1 MKKTKIIL
9 TAFAVIVSLLM
20 IMTPTMARPIA
31 EKTTMDVVETAEQ
44 KLINQLETLNL
55 KLSRDVKANNLIR
68 SLTQDS
74 SVAQSIEILE
84 QAVTEE
90 EMSMAFE
97 QLIVSLEGKS
107 ELTQLEA
114 LIEQNFQSE
123 VEQLEDLIIQEYS
136 SELPEENTNDMG
148 GIELI
153 LYIITWIVVI
163 ILYIPIIIL
172 YIRVLINAIENFL
185 DWLEDLFGNGDS
197 GETPGF

>member
-9 TAFAVIVSLLM
+9 TAFAVIASLLM

-44 KLINQLETLNL
+44 ELINQLETLNL

>member
-9 TAFAVIVSLLM
+9 TAFAVIASLLM

-44 KLINQLETLNL
+44 ELINQLETLNL

-107 ELTQLEA
+107 ELTQLE
-114 LIEQNFQSE
+114 
-123 VEQLEDLIIQEYS
+123 DLIIQEYS
-136 SELPEENTNDMG
+136 SEFPEENTNDMN
-148 GIELI
+148 GINLLYIWIIFLI
-153 LYIITWIVVI
+153 LMIPGM
-163 ILYIPIIIL
+163 IL
-172 YIRVLINAIENFL
+172 VLIALIINFM
-185 DWLEDLFGNGDS
+185 DWLEDIFGNGDG